1 MKKHKSR
8 RLFLY
13 QCMIDYRQ
21 DLFEIQLDNSICLD
35 RLALVDMHVHMKR
48 IHTIEYLFHKQ
59 ISIKIHA
66 PQKFQ
71 TKTEMYYDDYLTS
84 PQTQIS
90 SLGWTYLNFF
100 SLIFLI
106 FWSLMS
112 ILAIY
117 YLWYTFHIF
126 QMEIQDITFEIVDF
140 HSNDIETKPRE
151 IVRLVHLHDGTTSPS
166 RAITNV

>member
-1 MKKHKSR
+1 
-8 RLFLY
+8 
-13 QCMIDYRQ
+13 
-21 DLFEIQLDNSICLD
+21 
-35 RLALVDMHVHMKR
+35 MKR
-48 IHTIEYLFHKQ
+48 IHTIAYLFQKQ

-66 PQKFQ
+66 PENSKQE
-71 TKTEMYYDDYLTS
+71 KTEMYYDDYLTS
-84 PQTQIS
+84 PQTQTS

-106 FWSLMS
+106 FWSLIS

-151 IVRLVHLHDGTTSPS
+151 IVRLVHLHDGTTSLSPPS